1 MDSAGIEQ
9 IKFGASDM
17 IDYGGVTFVRQDDP
31 QPAPTKKSELG
42 TGGHIPQLLTPK
54 RKFLTGITRVPW
66 T

>member
-31 QPAPTKKSELG
+31 DR
-42 TGGHIPQLLTPK
+42 HPQK
-54 RKFLTGITRVPW
+54 NRS
-66 T
+66 